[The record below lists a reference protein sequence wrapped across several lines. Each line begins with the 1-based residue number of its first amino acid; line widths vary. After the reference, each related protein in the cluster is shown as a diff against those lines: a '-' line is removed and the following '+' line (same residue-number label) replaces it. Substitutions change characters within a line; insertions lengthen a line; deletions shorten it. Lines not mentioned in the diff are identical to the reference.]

1 MDGDFVFKG
10 DNPQD
15 SAFKL
20 LDSTPESLT
29 IAFLRFD
36 ADRILQNLNVPFS
49 LKIGPFTQH
58 FILKIQG
65 VFVLCHMKIYA
76 FNHKKAKRIQ

>member
-1 MDGDFVFKG
+1 VDGDFVFKG
-10 DNPQD
+10 DNSQD

-20 LDSTPESLT
+20 LDSQPESPT

-36 ADRILQNLNVPFS
+36 ADRVLQNLNAPFF

-76 FNHKKAKRIQ
+76 CNYKKS